1 MLRLSDDTN
10 VAVQDGSLF
19 YIYDFKKIMFIA
31 FDPEL
36 QCCEFLDSCVFLSD
50 IEDNTSAMYK
60 TLSCHCVL
68 ISSSDMD
75 KFKFKKIRFQN

>member
-19 YIYDFKKIMFIA
+19 FIYDFRKKMFIV
-31 FDPEL
+31 FYPEL
-36 QCCEFLDSCVFLSD
+36 QCCEFLNSCVFLSD

-68 ISSSDMD
+68 ISSLDMD
-75 KFKFKKIRFQN
+75 KFKLK